1 MTIDSETIKKIFEEE
16 IPFLQKV
23 KVVIEEVRP
32 RYVRV
37 KLPYEK
43 GNENYWGTSHAGAL
57 FTFGETC
64 GGVLVAAS
72 FPLGNIILLAKG
84 AKIDYLKGV
93 RGDITS
99 ELSITTEE
107 IKKIMER
114 VKADEN
120 FTYPIS
126 MEFKNEKKEVVAEMT
141 IDYYFKERN

>member
-1 MTIDSETIKKIFEEE
+1 MNFDTETIKKIFEDE

-23 KVVIEEVRP
+23 KVVIEDVRP
-32 RYVRV
+32 CYVRV

-43 GNENYWGTSHAGAL
+43 ENENYWGTSHAGAL

-84 AKIDYLKGV
+84 ARIDYLKGV

-99 ELSITTEE
+99 ELSIEAKE
-107 IKKIMER
+107 IEKIMDK
-114 VKADEN
+114 VKADGN

-126 MEFKNEKKEVVAEMT
+126 MEFKNEKDEVVAKMT
-141 IDYYFKERN
+141 IDYYFKERS